1 MKQFLIT
8 TILAL
13 CCINATAQN
22 VIIGEKV
29 PELRIKQW
37 LMDLQP
43 ESADFTCIVFHH
55 SESPLCRQCLSNVKQ
70 LVKDFEQRINVVV
83 VTKEAY
89 NKAGTTLT
97 EHLTDHTCVAFDD
110 NGRTFRYF
118 GVKFIPFC
126 VITNHKRRALW
137 CGNGNSLSETILQE
151 IISQK

>member
-1 MKQFLIT
+1 MKQILIT
-8 TILAL
+8 ISLAL
-13 CCINATAQN
+13 CCANATAQN
-22 VIIGEKV
+22 IIIGEKV
-29 PELRIKQW
+29 PEMRIKQW

-55 SESPLCRQCLSNVKQ
+55 SESPLCRQCLSKVKQ
-70 LVKDFEQRINVVV
+70 LVKNFEQSINVVV

-97 EHLTDHTCVAFDD
+97 EQLTGRTCVAFDD

-137 CGNGNSLSETILQE
+137 CGNGNSLNETILQE
-151 IISQK
+151 IITQQ